1 VKIENEEDEE
11 IIEEAPLRRS
21 TRVSQPPTKMRDY
34 ITYKVRYP
42 IENFISYENITKEYK
57 AYLAS
62 IKNNESK
69 SFGEAIS
76 QPVWYKAM
84 REELDALEKNETWEI
99 INLPNGKKIV
109 GCKWAYKIKYKN
121 DGSIDRHK
129 VRLVPKGYTQTYD
142 IDYQETFAP
151 VAKMNT
157 IRFYFP

>member
-11 IIEEAPLRRS
+11 IIEKAPLRRS